1 MDFGLK
7 GKTAIVTGASGGIGK
22 AIARDLSKEG
32 VNLSLVYYTRECN
45 ELAKEVEKYGR
56 QVMTFRA
63 DVSKADE
70 VNALVDATYEK
81 FGRIDILV
89 NNAGIAIRGTVEN
102 TTEEDWDR
110 IMAVNLKS
118 IFLLSKETI
127 KYMKQKGWGR
137 IINIGSVVA
146 KTATN
151 ARPWLDPG
159 SSDKTGGGAYAAS
172 KAGVHTI
179 TNTLA
184 KELSTHGI
192 TVNCIAPGPIKTAMT
207 KVLPD
212 PMKDQM
218 PINRIGQPEEIS
230 AFVVFLASKQ
240 AGFMTGETVDINGG
254 LWMD

>member
-7 GKTAIVTGASGGIGK
+7 GKTAILTGASGGIGG
-22 AIARDLSKEG
+22 AIARDLAQEG
-32 VNLSLVYYTRECN
+32 VKLSLISHTKGCDA
-45 ELAKEVEKYGR
+45 LADEIRKSGQE
-56 QVMTFRA
+56 VMTFKA
-63 DVSKADE
+63 DVSKAAD
-70 VNALVDATYEK
+70 VKALVAATYEK
-81 FGRIDILV
+81 FGRLDILI
-89 NNAGIAIRGTVEN
+89 NNAGMAIRGSVED
-102 TTEEDWDR
+102 TSEEDWDR

-118 IFLLSKETI
+118 IFLLCKETI
-127 KYMKQKGWGR
+127 GYMKQQRWGR

-159 SSDKTGGGAYAAS
+159 SSGKTGGGAYAAS

-184 KELSTHGI
+184 KELAAFGI

-207 KVLPD
+207 PQLPE

-218 PINRIGQPEEIS
+218 PISRIGEPEEIS
-230 AFVVFLASKQ
+230 AFVVLLASKR
-240 AGFMTGETVDINGG
+240 AGFITGETIDINGG